1 MGSREAK
8 HIWSS
13 KPSSIHINRNFHTA
27 QRINTTCNAL
37 ALEQRK
43 REGIPSLAEGNFRL
57 DGIATLTPRPSLLAG
72 KWPRCHLYSSS
83 PLFLFS
89 ESEKTLFF
97 PFSPFFF
104 FASEGE
110 IGRMR
115 APNLLPQKP
124 GYAKMTAPLC
134 VCVWTLHE
142 REWPEEL
149 PPWEELSEIVIVSK
163 TFNRVQ
169 SVNNSAYS
177 ARDYRPRLHPWRRW
191 APSL

>member
-72 KWPRCHLYSSS
+72 KWPRCHPYSSS

-97 PFSPFFF
+97 PFSPNSRSMRKPTSFVSLLSSFLLLN
-104 FASEGE
+104 SEGE

-134 VCVWTLHE
+134 VCVC
-142 REWPEEL
+142 
-149 PPWEELSEIVIVSK
+149 
-163 TFNRVQ
+163 
-169 SVNNSAYS
+169 VNSPRKGM
-177 ARDYRPRLHPWRRW
+177 ARRAASFGRTVRDSYR
-191 APSL
+191 